1 MLLLARGFAFSQAPG
16 QDKLV
21 TEGLVDR
28 VGVALIR
35 QIQATSRVLTFEQ
48 PSEAEE
54 QDSFN
59 EINHSKTSSSVFS
72 NVGSSTITESQ
83 LNKELPNRVT
93 SQGDVQTYRNAVISI
108 KTDHVGKIDELSE
121 SVEASRDGPLLRGPK

>member
-1 MLLLARGFAFSQAPG
+1 M
-16 QDKLV
+16 
-21 TEGLVDR
+21 
-28 VGVALIR
+28 
-35 QIQATSRVLTFEQ
+35 LTFEQ

-121 SVEASRDGPLLRGPK
+121 SVEASREGPLLRGPK